1 MSANQRSE
9 ITNYVLQGVNFIS
22 LPTLL
27 TDPQLAFLNQ
37 EIGKWTSLQVELHVL
52 DFRATKTVSASTI
65 KVLHK
70 FAIHVHMTGKN
81 LISAYMSD
89 SVFSAIKV
97 LGFADKFN
105 RILKFP
111 DDIQKKRLLGEQE
124 LRQLLIK
131 YLAQAARVAVEVS
144 LRSTVSKSEVGSK
157 KAADLPFEMFEV
169 IALIAVDTDFL
180 KAEFRLCCKL
190 EVLEKLAAAMMG
202 KEIALDSELIEGM
215 ALELLNIVYG
225 HAKSNLNDK
234 ESFRLPSAIPRLMRR
249 SDLHRIKRS
258 TDPEQIQILTIET
271 PMGAFYV
278 EVDFKNELVETK

>member
-1 MSANQRSE
+1 MSASDRAE
-9 ITNYVLQGVNFIS
+9 ISNYVLQGVNFIS

-27 TDPQLAFLNQ
+27 TDPQLAVLNQ
-37 EIGKWTSLQVELHVL
+37 EIGKWTSLQVDLHVL
-52 DFRATKTVSASTI
+52 DFRSTKTVSASTI

-70 FAIHVHMTGKN
+70 FATHVNASGKN
-81 LISAYMSD
+81 LISAYVSD

-97 LGFADKFN
+97 LGLADKFN

-111 DDIQKKRLLGEQE
+111 DDLQKKRALGEQE

-131 YLAQAARVAVEVS
+131 YLAQAARAAVEVS
-144 LRSTVSKSEVGSK
+144 LHSTVTTDETNTK
-157 KAADLPFEMFEV
+157 KPADLPLDMFEV
-169 IALIAVDTDFL
+169 IALVTVDTDFL

-202 KEIALDSELIEGM
+202 KDIVLDSALIEGM

-234 ESFRLPSAIPRLMRR
+234 ESFRLPSAIPRLLRKA
-249 SDLHRIKRS
+249 DLSRIKRS
-258 TDPEQIQILTIET
+258 ADAQKIQILTIET
-271 PMGAFYV
+271 PMGAFYI
-278 EVDFKNELVETK
+278 EVDFRS

>member
-169 IALIAVDTDFL
+169 IALIAVD
-180 KAEFRLCCKL
+180 R
-190 EVLEKLAAAMMG
+190 
-202 KEIALDSELIEGM
+202 
-215 ALELLNIVYG
+215 
-225 HAKSNLNDK
+225 KS
-234 ESFRLPSAIPRLMRR
+234 
-249 SDLHRIKRS
+249 
-258 TDPEQIQILTIET
+258 
-271 PMGAFYV
+271 V
-278 EVDFKNELVETK
+278 V